1 MRDAVH
7 GRGGGLLRPVGPLY
21 RVPVFQHL
29 LGRVR
34 RDGAEDVRMPVH
46 QLLAGHIRYGVH
58 IESALVLRHAGMQND
73 LHQQVAQLLAKVLRA
88 ALVYRLADLVGLL
101 QHVAPDALVGLLPVP
116 GAALGGA
123 QIVDKGYEVP
133 EVIALFANKI
143 YHTITPSASSFRL
156 KHS

>member
-1 MRDAVH
+1 MENH
-7 GRGGGLLRPVGPLY
+7 LQKN
-21 RVPVFQHL
+21 VP
-29 LGRVR
+29 
-34 RDGAEDVRMPVH
+34 
-46 QLLAGHIRYGVH
+46 QLF
-58 IESALVLRHAGMQND
+58 
-73 LHQQVAQLLAKVLRA
+73 AKVLGLA
-88 ALVYRLADLVGLL
+88 FVYRLADLVGLL

-156 KHS
+156 KTAEIATFFIMSPVRALYAGAEPASRPWV

>member
-1 MRDAVH
+1 
-7 GRGGGLLRPVGPLY
+7 
-21 RVPVFQHL
+21 
-29 LGRVR
+29 
-34 RDGAEDVRMPVH
+34 MPVH

-156 KHS
+156 KNS